1 MAAIERGF
9 VQEEIEASA
18 FRYQGEIETGER
30 VVVGVNAFTEEDAE
44 PVELLQVDPEVE
56 RRQRERTARVR
67 AERDDAAASSALEE
81 VTRVASSDENLL
93 PAMREALRAGRRFLA
108 ADAWKD
114 WIVEEFGASAN
125 ATSDADIDAYV
136 RANALVV
143 NHVSGTVAMGKQADA
158 PVKGAGAVNPD
169 LTVKGVKGLRVID
182 ASVFVRSVSHA
193 HVPSLLSN
201 AHHSKSR

>member
-1 MAAIERGF
+1 MTLLLGGTLTLTSTDPFTYPIINPGLLSDSEGF
-9 VQEEIEASA
+9 
-18 FRYQGEIETGER
+18 
-30 VVVGVNAFTEEDAE
+30 DAH
-44 PVELLQVDPEVE
+44 
-56 RRQRERTARVR
+56 T
-67 AERDDAAASSALEE
+67 
-81 VTRVASSDENLL
+81 
-93 PAMREALRAGRRFLA
+93 MREALRAGRRFLA

-158 PVKGAGAVNPD
+158 PAKGAGAVNPD

-182 ASVFVRSVSHA
+182 ASVFVSSSFILCAARVYT
-193 HVPSLLSN
+193 
-201 AHHSKSR
+201 